1 MFISFTTFQ
10 HKSYFILFFR
20 RGVSKFLLSEST
32 QSTAMALL
40 DDFVV
45 FLFWVFM
52 FSASVGRISHQVGR
66 QILWEC
72 PGLPEG
78 LHKILRKKWV
88 LGYSEVGIIANR
100 EALIYFL
107 KCAEGA
113 LQN

>member
-1 MFISFTTFQ
+1 
-10 HKSYFILFFR
+10 
-20 RGVSKFLLSEST
+20 
-32 QSTAMALL
+32 MALL